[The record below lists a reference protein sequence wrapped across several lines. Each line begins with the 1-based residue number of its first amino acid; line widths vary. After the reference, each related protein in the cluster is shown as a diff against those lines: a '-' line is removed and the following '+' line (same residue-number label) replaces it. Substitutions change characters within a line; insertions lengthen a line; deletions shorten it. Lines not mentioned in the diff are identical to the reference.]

1 MTGQTYLLA
10 SAAAPAHTAGRRLA
24 AILLSSALL
33 LASLSALAGSS
44 AAQARTP
51 VLAYYY
57 IWFSNDSWSRAKRDL
72 PALGA
77 YSSDDASV
85 MRQHIRWAKAAGING
100 FLVSWK
106 DTPALSRRLQT
117 LINVADEEQFQLSII
132 YEGLDFT
139 RKPLPVDQIA
149 ADFDVFVN
157 HFAADP
163 AFSMFAKPLI
173 VWSGTW
179 EFTPEDV
186 ARVTSS
192 RRGQL
197 LILGSERSAEAYQ
210 RLASLV
216 DGDAYY
222 WSSLDPDVDRS
233 FRQKL
238 SGMGQA
244 IHDHGGLW
252 IAPAAPGFDARLLG
266 GTRHVERK
274 DGETLRRE
282 LDAAAASSPDV
293 IGLISWNEF
302 SENSYVEPSRNLGT
316 RYLDVLTQLLGDAPS
331 VGPAPAMPALTIDTS
346 IVPTIDT
353 SIAPAIDTSPAPHID
368 TPPVDSPPPA
378 NDNGSAPP

>member
-1 MTGQTYLLA
+1 MTGHTCLLA
-10 SAAAPAHTAGRRLA
+10 SAAAPGRGTGRLA
-24 AILLSSALL
+24 AILLSGALL
-33 LASLSALAGSS
+33 LAGLPAFAGPSV
-44 AAQARTP
+44 AQARTP

-57 IWFSNDSWSRAKRDL
+57 IWFTRDSWSRAKRDL
-72 PALGA
+72 PALGP
-77 YSSDDASV
+77 YSSDDANI

-106 DTPALSRRLQT
+106 NTPALTRRLQT
-117 LINVADEEQFQLSII
+117 LIGVADDEQFQLSII

-139 RKPLPVDQIA
+139 RRPLAVDQIA
-149 ADFDVFVN
+149 ADFDVFLN

-163 AFSMFAKPLI
+163 AFRMFAKPLV

-179 EFTPEDV
+179 EFAPEDV

-192 RRGQL
+192 RREQL

-210 RLASLV
+210 RLAGLV

-222 WSSLDPDVDRS
+222 WSSVDPDVDRN

-244 IHDHGGLW
+244 VHDHGGLW

-266 GTRHVERK
+266 GTRTVERK
-274 DGETLRRE
+274 DGDTLRRE
-282 LDAAAASSPDV
+282 LDAAAASAPDA

-302 SENSYVEPSRNLGT
+302 SENSYVEPSRDLGT
-316 RYLDVLTQLLGDAPS
+316 RYLDVLTQLLGGAPS
-331 VGPAPAMPALTIDTS
+331 VSPAPGVPAL
-346 IVPTIDT
+346 
-353 SIAPAIDTSPAPHID
+353 AIDTSTAPTINTSTPSASDVSPAPNID
-368 TPPVDSPPPA
+368 TPPIDSPPPGDDA
-378 NDNGSAPP
+378 GSAPS